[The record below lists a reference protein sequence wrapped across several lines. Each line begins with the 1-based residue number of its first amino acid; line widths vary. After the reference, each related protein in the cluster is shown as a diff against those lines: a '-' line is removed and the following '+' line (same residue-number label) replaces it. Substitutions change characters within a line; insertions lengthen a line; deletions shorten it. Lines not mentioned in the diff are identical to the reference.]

1 MRRYENLRSRLMFFI
16 KIMAFVLAS
25 FAFNGSG
32 NTSWGANRSHPN
44 QDTLTVCMKNVS
56 VREVL
61 SYIRETSG
69 FIFLYRGADID
80 LDRKISMDARNRS
93 LDFILN
99 KIFKETDIEYF
110 ISGRQVII
118 RKKNKHQTIPVKEDD
133 ITISGTI
140 KDKEGDRLIGVNIS
154 VEGEPN
160 GTISDTQGA
169 FSLQNIPKGAILAIS
184 FIGYQSKRVKA
195 MPKLDVVLQEELE
208 LLEEVVV
215 LGYGMQKKENLS
227 GAVAVVPIR
236 MLKNRPVANVGQALQ
251 GVVPNMNVTVY
262 SGQATDVPHFNIRG
276 TTSLNGGEP
285 LIVMDGIVSGR
296 EQLNWMNPVDIHSIS
311 ILKDAS
317 ASAIYGSRAAFG
329 VILVTTRKGV
339 SEKMTVNYNSNFVA
353 RSVTRMPKII
363 SDPYLVTT
371 TVNIMSAPWSKE
383 YTEEQLAYAKKR
395 SEDPSLSPF
404 LIRQDGSFET
414 FGNTDWV
421 NEAYKNVGFSTS
433 HSFDFSG
440 RNKNLGYFLS
450 TNYKF
455 QDGMVKYGTD
465 KHHQYSFRS
474 KIDLQVLDW
483 WSISNNSN
491 FLLFNYD
498 SPTYLNSDYYWE
510 INRLTPLAVART
522 PDGDWTPAGA
532 SVFGRLEEG
541 GRRAKEQTM
550 LSTQFSTKIDVLKDV
565 FWIQGNF
572 SYSATKYSEKGHTL
586 PVAYYAGINTPERY
600 YNEISSVYRNMS
612 DSKHILLDVYGT
624 FRKTFN
630 ERHAISTLLG
640 FNQEEY
646 KYENVIVGKS
656 DLISDRIPSL
666 NLASGEI
673 NLSESV
679 SSWALRGGFARF
691 TYGWDDKYM
700 VEFNGRYDGTSR
712 FPKNSRFIF
721 SPSGSMAWVASKEKF
736 WEPLKEVVNFFKL
749 RGSYGRLGNQD
760 VDPYGYMAIMPTGKM
775 SYILDGKQPVY
786 VSSPGLVSKNLTWEK
801 VITSNIGL
809 DVNLFKNKL
818 TLTADVYIRRTKDM
832 LSAGATLPGVLG
844 TSMPRENVADLETKG
859 WELTLGWKDQIKL
872 AGKALNYSLDFNLA
886 DSRAYITKFSNKT
899 GTLYD
904 YYVGYEMGEIWGL
917 TTDGFFTSQE
927 DIDMHADQSIVTSY
941 PGTRPLAPGDLK
953 FRDLNGD
960 DKIDWGKWTLSDTG
974 DYRKIGNNR
983 ARYTF
988 GFFAGA
994 DWANFDLSLFLQG
1007 VGKRDYYPGPS
1018 DLFFWGIYSQ
1028 PWTNIT
1034 QGNYYDR
1041 WTEETPN
1048 GYFPRFKSYVADGTE
1063 AALIQTR
1070 YLQNAAYIR
1079 LKNLT
1084 VGYTLPK
1091 MVTRKMGIDH
1101 IRLYFSGDNLAEWSG
1116 LYKYYRVDPEGLG
1129 GQMYPFQRSY
1139 SLGINVTF

>member
-1 MRRYENLRSRLMFFI
+1 MRRDEDLGSRLMFFI
-16 KIMAFVLAS
+16 KTMAFVS
-25 FAFNGSG
+25 FSLAFNGSG
-32 NTSWGANRSHPN
+32 NTSWGTTIPHLNA
-44 QDTLTVCMKNVS
+44 DTLTVCMKNVS
-56 VREVL
+56 VKEVL
-61 SYIRETSG
+61 SHIRETSG

-80 LDRKISMDARNRS
+80 LDQKISVDARNRS
-93 LDFILN
+93 LDFIMN
-99 KIFKETDIEYF
+99 RIGKEIDIEYL
-110 ISGRQVII
+110 ISGRQVIL
-118 RKKNKHQTIPVKEDD
+118 RKKSKHPVSAAKEED
-133 ITISGTI
+133 ITVTGTI
-140 KDKEGDRLIGVNIS
+140 RDKEGDGLAGVNILI
-154 VEGEPN
+154 EGVHN
-160 GTISDTQGA
+160 GTISDTKGR
-169 FSLQNIPKGAILAIS
+169 FSLQNIPKGTTLVIS

-195 MPKLDVVLQEELE
+195 APELEVTLQEDQE
-208 LLEEVVV
+208 LLDEVVV

-251 GVVPNMNVTVY
+251 GVVSNMNVTVN

-276 TTSLNGGEP
+276 MTSLNGGEP
-285 LIVMDGIVSGR
+285 LIVIDGVVSNR
-296 EQLNWMNPVDIHSIS
+296 EQLNWMNPVDINSIS

-329 VILVTTRKGV
+329 VILVTTRKGD
-339 SEKMTVNYNSNFVA
+339 SEKMTVNYHNNFVA
-353 RSVTRMPKII
+353 RSITRSPQII

-371 TVNIMSAPWSKE
+371 TVNIMSAPWSKV
-383 YTEEQLAYAKKR
+383 YTEEQLAYAKRR

-404 LIRQDGSFET
+404 VIRQDGSFET

-421 NEAYKNVGFSTS
+421 NDAYKNSGFSTS
-433 HSFDFSG
+433 HSLDFSG
-440 RNKNLGYFLS
+440 RNKSLSYFLS

-474 KIDLQVLDW
+474 KMDLQVFDW
-483 WSISNNSN
+483 WSVSNNSS

-498 SPTYLNSDYYWE
+498 SPTYLNSNYYWE
-510 INRLTPLAVART
+510 LNRITPLAVART
-522 PDGDWTPAGA
+522 PKGDWTYAGA
-532 SVFGRLEEG
+532 SVFGRMEEG
-541 GRRAKEQTM
+541 GRRTREQTM
-550 LSTQFSTKIDVLKDV
+550 LSSQFNTKIDVLKDV

-572 SYSATKYSEKGHTL
+572 SYSATKHSEKGHTL
-586 PVAYYAGINTPERY
+586 PVPYYAGVDTPERY
-600 YNEISSVYRNMS
+600 HDEVSNVYRNMS
-612 DSKHILLDVYGT
+612 NSKHIVFDVYGT
-624 FRKTFN
+624 FRKTVK
-630 ERHAISTLLG
+630 ERQVISALLG

-646 KYENVIVGKS
+646 KYENVIAGKS
-656 DLISDRIPSL
+656 DLISDKIPSL

-691 TYGWDDKYM
+691 NYVWDDKYV

-712 FPKNSRFIF
+712 FPKNSRFVF
-721 SPSGSMAWVASKEKF
+721 SPSGSVAWVASKEKF
-736 WEPLKEVVNFFKL
+736 WEPLRDVVNFFKL

-760 VDPYGYMAIMPTGKM
+760 VDPYSYMAIMPTGKM
-775 SYILDGKQPVY
+775 PYMLDGKPPVY
-786 VSSPGLVSKNLTWEK
+786 VSSPGLVSDNLTWEK

-809 DVNLFKNKL
+809 DVNLFKNRL
-818 TLTADVYIRRTKDM
+818 TVTADVYVRRTKDM

-859 WELTLGWKDQIKL
+859 WELTLGWKDHIQL
-872 AGKALNYSLDFNLA
+872 AGKTLNYNVDFNLA
-886 DSRAYITKFSNKT
+886 DSRAYITKFANKT

-927 DIDMHADQSIVTSY
+927 EIDKHADQSTVTSY
-941 PGTRPLAPGDLK
+941 PGARPLAPGDLK

-960 DKIDWGKWTLSDTG
+960 DQIDWGKWTLADTG
-974 DYRKIGNNR
+974 DYRKIGNSR

-988 GFFAGA
+988 GLFAGA
-994 DWANFDLSLFLQG
+994 DWAHFDLSIFLQG

-1034 QGNYYDR
+1034 YGNYYDR

-1063 AALIQTR
+1063 AALTQTR

-1091 MVTRKMGIDH
+1091 MMTRKMGVDH
-1101 IRLYFSGDNLAEWSG
+1101 VRLYFSGDNLAEWSG

-1129 GQMYPFQRSY
+1129 GQMYPFQRCY
-1139 SLGINVTF
+1139 SLGVNVTF